1 MKNLVLSLFSML
13 VLLSASSETKADH
26 HLEDPLQ
33 ESSLI
38 PGSWV
43 RSQILAQGGVLTWT
57 KEIVADKEPNTFIE
71 TITTSDQDGL
81 IQELWKLK
89 FQVTRANGPT
99 LVFRSTHQN
108 SYNQED
114 EKWSGWRENKNVS
127 YTFQINEAF
136 WYEFRDLTDQN
147 GLFTFS
153 RVDSGNERSYQ
164 KVAARKLAILSP
176 KIGVFKGSVKQSAD
190 NEAYGLKA
198 GVKRRITYTSKWNS
212 DKTLLTGVWADDAGF
227 DVKVIHSFNPLKR
240 AIVKNYHTSTG
251 AQITGQLLA
260 AWGNVFL
267 WERSGD
273 TARGR
278 LYEKGVFDYSEEGVL
293 VHRIL
298 ERTLNGVPQ
307 PQEADIILKKVS
319 DGSF

>member
-1 MKNLVLSLFSML
+1 MKSLVPVLFSML
-13 VLLSASSETKADH
+13 VLISASSETKADH

-43 RSQILAQGGVLTWT
+43 RSEILARGGVRTWK

-71 TITTSDQDGL
+71 TITTSDQDGS
-81 IQELWKLK
+81 IQGLWKLK

-99 LVFRSTHQN
+99 LVFRSTHGN

-114 EKWSGWRENKNVS
+114 EKWSGWQENKNVS

-147 GLFTFS
+147 GLFTFA

-176 KIGVFKGSVKQSAD
+176 KIGVFKGSVNQSAD

-198 GVKRRITYTSKWNS
+198 GKKRITYTSKWNS
-212 DKTLLTGVWADDAGF
+212 DKTLLTGVWAMDNGGF
-227 DVKVIHSFNPLKR
+227 EVKVIHSFNPAKR

-251 AQITGQLLA
+251 TQMTGRLLA
-260 AWGNVFL
+260 AWDNVFL

-273 TARGR
+273 TARGH
-278 LYEKGVFDYSEEGVL
+278 LYEKCVFDYSEEGVL

-319 DGSF
+319 DGAF